1 MSIPIVPFPWWG
13 SNVNVAVLAIS
24 ILIYALILLVC
35 VGNSTNMT
43 RSKAREMLL
52 WLIGFPVLVVIFGM
66 YFILFILAAAA
77 LLIIAAAGYGMF
89 SLFKAAR

>member
-1 MSIPIVPFPWWG
+1 
-13 SNVNVAVLAIS
+13 
-24 ILIYALILLVC
+24 
-35 VGNSTNMT
+35 MT